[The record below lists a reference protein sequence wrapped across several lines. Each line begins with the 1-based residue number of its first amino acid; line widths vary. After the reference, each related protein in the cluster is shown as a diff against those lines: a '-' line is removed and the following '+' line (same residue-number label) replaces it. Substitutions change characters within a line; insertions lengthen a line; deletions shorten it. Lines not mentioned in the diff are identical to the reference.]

1 MSSFIFG
8 VVTGIVLTTVGFTG
22 MAEMG
27 DRNIQVIQSFVKSY
41 AN

>member
-27 DRNIQVIQSFVKSY
+27 DRTIQVIQSFVKSS